1 MTRTRVLVVDDH
13 PLLRQGLRKVLELEG
28 GFDVA
33 GEAGSGEEALQMA
46 RRHQPRV
53 ILMDINLPGISGI
66 EATRLIRGEMPDIS
80 ILALTIHEDDQYV
93 MEMMRAGASGYLL
106 KDVDPGSLVEAI
118 NSAARGE
125 SYISPGVAGKVFGAL
140 SRMGQAQDGW
150 NRELTPRE
158 REVLDLIAQGYGNQK
173 IAGLLAISEK
183 TVKNHVTSILRKLGV
198 EDRTQAAVY
207 ALKHRLG

>member
-28 GFDVA
+28 GFEVV
-33 GEAGSGEEALQMA
+33 GEAGSGEDALQMA

-53 ILMDINLPGISGI
+53 ILMDINLPGINGI

-118 NSAARGE
+118 NAAARGE
-125 SYISPGVAGKVFGAL
+125 AYISPGVAGKVFGAL

-173 IAGLLAISEK
+173 IAALLAISEK
-183 TVKNHVTSILRKLGV
+183 TVKNHVTSILRKLEV
-198 EDRTQAAVY
+198 NDRTQAAVY
-207 ALKHRLG
+207 ALKHKLV